1 MPSPCF
7 NFNNTYLHL
16 PQQLYVLA
24 DPVAVSAPE
33 LVIVNHELATSLGIP
48 LSALSAEQQAAILSG
63 NQQINGMRPFC
74 QAYAGHQYAHFTM
87 LGDGRAHLLGEHM
100 TPAGAR
106 VDVQLKGSGPT
117 PYSRGGDGRAALSP
131 MLREYIISEAMFALG
146 IPTTRSLAVVTS
158 GEKILRQEALPG
170 AILTRIAGSHL
181 RIGTFEYAATQAD
194 TQCSEALLTY
204 TLARHFPELQS
215 SKNKAL
221 SFLNTLV
228 QKQAELITHWMRVGF
243 IHGVMNTDN
252 VSICGETIDYG
263 PCAFMDEYNPSTVF
277 SYIDKRGRYAYGK
290 QPHIAQWNLARLA
303 ESLLPLIHSNQESA
317 LAMASEVVN
326 EFSSIY
332 HDQWLKMMRS
342 KLGLVTTLQQDERL
356 INDLLNWMQQCAAD
370 YTNTFAYLTYGEKF
384 QHQVYAESSFQQWY
398 QRWQER
404 LTQDQNRAEDSIAM
418 MKSNNPAVI
427 PRNHVVENVLASA
440 TQGNVK
446 SFHAL
451 LQVLKKPYQYEKGVE
466 HYQSPPQPCERVK
479 NTFCGT

>member
-7 NFNNTYLHL
+7 NFNNTYLQL
-16 PQQLYVLA
+16 PHQLYALA

-33 LVIVNHELATSLGIP
+33 QIIVNHELAASLGIT

-63 NQQINGMRPFC
+63 NQQINGMTPFC

-100 TPAGAR
+100 TPAGDR

-117 PYSRGGDGRAALSP
+117 PYSRGGDGRAALGP

-170 AILTRIAGSHL
+170 AILTRVAGSHL

-194 TQCSEALLTY
+194 TQCSEALLKY
-204 TLARHFPELQS
+204 TIARHFPELQS

-221 SFLNTLV
+221 SFLNTIV

-277 SYIDKRGRYAYGK
+277 SYIDKRGRYAYGN

-326 EFSSIY
+326 AFSSIY

-356 INDLLNWMQQCAAD
+356 INDLLNWMQQYAAD
-370 YTNTFAYLTYGEKF
+370 YTNTFAFLTYGEKF
-384 QHQVYAESSFQQWY
+384 HHQVYAESSFQKWS
-398 QRWQER
+398 QRWQQR
-404 LTQDQNRAEDSIAM
+404 LTQDRNQAEDSLSM
-418 MKSNNPAVI
+418 MKSNNPVVI
-427 PRNHVVENVLASA
+427 PRNHVVENVLATA

-446 SFHAL
+446 PLHAL
-451 LQVLKKPYQYEKGVE
+451 LQALKSPYQYDKDTVL
-466 HYQSPPQPCERVK
+466 YQSPPQPCERVK